1 MSNYD
6 KAFET
11 KKLIATLHYMGV
23 SVTNKNVITFI
34 NVFIK
39 NKFEGAN
46 LSYTLKQDLHSNNVR
61 ILNGLSPCE
70 EFIEIYGL
78 FDDNKIPVETYW
90 NNMQEIKKSIIAIAL
105 SDIWEH
111 YKIGYNYDT
120 QTQLN
125 LMSRLLKIDLQFP
138 FKFEALKFT
147 TTVPKTLLNEYFE
160 IMDIVST
167 TPYSYVENNEVT
179 VQLEPEVIMLLNTH
193 FSSKHKIPKSM
204 EYLKNSVLKM
214 IESLKVQKYSN
225 TIFIIHKDQ
234 TTVTVNGEDY
244 VKTDDLKK
252 SVENNESTIVTDSL
266 LTLNTDFNNKYDHF
280 FVSENGV
287 VRKYIRKTG
296 KLHNAS
302 GTVHVR

>member
-23 SVTNKNVITFI
+23 SITNKNVITFI

-39 NKFEGAN
+39 NKFEGAY
-46 LSYTLKQDLHSNNVR
+46 LSHTLKQDLHSNNVR
-61 ILNGLSPCE
+61 LLNGFSPCE
-70 EFIEIYGL
+70 EFMEIYGL
-78 FDDNKIPVETYW
+78 FDDNKIPVDAYW
-90 NNMQEIKKSIIAIAL
+90 DKMQEIKKSIISIAL

-111 YKIGYNYDT
+111 YKIGYNFDT

-138 FKFEALKFT
+138 FKFESMQFT
-147 TTVPKTLLNEYFE
+147 TTVPKTLLNEYYE

-179 VQLEPEVIMLLNTH
+179 VQLKPEVIMLLNTH
-193 FSSKHKIPKSM
+193 FNSKHKIPKSM
-204 EYLKNSVLKM
+204 EYLKNTVINM
-214 IESLKVQKYSN
+214 VESLKVQKFSN
-225 TIFIIHKDQ
+225 TIFIIQKDQ
-234 TTVTVNGEDY
+234 TTVTVNGIDY
-244 VKTDDLKK
+244 VKTDDIKK
-252 SVENNESTIVTDSL
+252 SVEENQSIIVTDSL
-266 LTLNTDFNNKYDHF
+266 LTINTEVNDKYEHL
-280 FVSENGV
+280 FVSEKGV